1 MKFFMKQ
8 GLLTVSMIILW
19 TAPGM
24 SEEYAII
31 RDSLF
36 GTKKIEIYQS
46 LNEALN
52 HYNGEGKVYKIT
64 RKEVPVKRVSSR
76 KRVEVTEYTW
86 IPDDKKT
93 DKSK

>member
-1 MKFFMKQ
+1 MKQ
-8 GLLTVSMIILW
+8 GFLIISTVIFW

-24 SEEYAII
+24 AEEYAII

-36 GTKKIEIYQS
+36 GTRKIEIYQS
-46 LNEALN
+46 LNEALS

-64 RKEVPVKRVSSR
+64 RKEIPVKRVSSR

-86 IPDDKKT
+86 IPDDKKS